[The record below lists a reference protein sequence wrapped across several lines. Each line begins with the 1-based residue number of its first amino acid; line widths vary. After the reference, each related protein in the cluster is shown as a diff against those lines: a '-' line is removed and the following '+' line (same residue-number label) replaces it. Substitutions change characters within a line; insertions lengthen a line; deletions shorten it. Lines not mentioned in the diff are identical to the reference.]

1 MRVCVRVLALSGRGR
16 PPCVLPKFAIHPRIS
31 SQLMKYN
38 STLFTMGG
46 TSRDVCS
53 RWTGEWKEHGREK
66 EKTHWQDRPH
76 CCRCA
81 CGARCVWL
89 AFRRRQGGDSSTSAG
104 AAKTEQTEEKKPEQ
118 EPYTISDETLDTS
131 NPYGVKITG
140 TLVNNTD
147 EDKSYLQIEYNL
159 YDADGAQ
166 IGTALANINNLKAGG
181 TWKFEAASMEKP
193 EDVANWER
201 VDVSGF

>member
-1 MRVCVRVLALSGRGR
+1 MEKNMAEKKKKPIGKIVLIVVVVLVAIGAFGSLSG
-16 PPCVLPKFAIHPRIS
+16 
-31 SQLMKYN
+31 
-38 STLFTMGG
+38 
-46 TSRDVCS
+46 
-53 RWTGEWKEHGREK
+53 
-66 EKTHWQDRPH
+66 
-76 CCRCA
+76 
-81 CGARCVWL
+81 
-89 AFRRRQGGDSSTSAG
+89 GDKGSNSSTGSG
-104 AAKTEQTEEKKPEQ
+104 VAKTEQTEEKKQEQ

-131 NPYGVKITG
+131 NPYSVKITG

>member
-1 MRVCVRVLALSGRGR
+1 MEKNMAEKKKKPIGKIILIVVVAIIALGAFGSLSGGD
-16 PPCVLPKFAIHPRIS
+16 KGS
-31 SQLMKYN
+31 
-38 STLFTMGG
+38 
-46 TSRDVCS
+46 
-53 RWTGEWKEHGREK
+53 
-66 EKTHWQDRPH
+66 
-76 CCRCA
+76 
-81 CGARCVWL
+81 
-89 AFRRRQGGDSSTSAG
+89 DSSTSG
-104 AAKTEQTEEKKPEQ
+104 GTAKTEQAEEKKQ
-118 EPYTISDETLDTS
+118 EPYTISDEALDTS

-166 IGTALANINNLKAGG
+166 IGTALANISNLKAGG

>member
-1 MRVCVRVLALSGRGR
+1 MEKNMAEKKKKPIGKIVLIVVVVLIALGAFGSLSG
-16 PPCVLPKFAIHPRIS
+16 
-31 SQLMKYN
+31 
-38 STLFTMGG
+38 GG
-46 TSRDVCS
+46 EGS
-53 RWTGEWKEHGREK
+53 
-66 EKTHWQDRPH
+66 
-76 CCRCA
+76 
-81 CGARCVWL
+81 
-89 AFRRRQGGDSSTSAG
+89 DSSTGAG
-104 AAKTEQTEEKKPEQ
+104 GAKTEQTEEKKQEQ

-140 TLVNNTD
+140 ILVNNTD

-181 TWKFEAASMEKP
+181 TGKFEAASMEKP
-193 EDVANWER
+193 EDVVNWER

>member
-1 MRVCVRVLALSGRGR
+1 MAEKKKKPIGKIVLIVVVVLVALGAFGSLSGGD
-16 PPCVLPKFAIHPRIS
+16 KGS
-31 SQLMKYN
+31 
-38 STLFTMGG
+38 
-46 TSRDVCS
+46 
-53 RWTGEWKEHGREK
+53 
-66 EKTHWQDRPH
+66 
-76 CCRCA
+76 
-81 CGARCVWL
+81 
-89 AFRRRQGGDSSTSAG
+89 DSSTSAG

-118 EPYTISDETLDTS
+118 EPYIISDETLDTS

-147 EDKSYLQIEYNL
+147 KDKSYLQIEYNL

-166 IGTALANINNLKAGG
+166 IGTALANIDNLKAGG
-181 TWKFEAASMEKP
+181 TWKFEAESMEEP

>member
-1 MRVCVRVLALSGRGR
+1 MTYVLVGLENGKNMAEKKKKPIGKIVLIVVVVLVALGAFGSLSGGD
-16 PPCVLPKFAIHPRIS
+16 KGS
-31 SQLMKYN
+31 
-38 STLFTMGG
+38 
-46 TSRDVCS
+46 
-53 RWTGEWKEHGREK
+53 
-66 EKTHWQDRPH
+66 
-76 CCRCA
+76 
-81 CGARCVWL
+81 
-89 AFRRRQGGDSSTSAG
+89 DSSTGAG

-118 EPYTISDETLDTS
+118 EPYTISDEALDTS
-131 NPYGVKITG
+131 NPYAVKITG

-166 IGTALANINNLKAGG
+166 IGTAFANINNLKAGG
-181 TWKFEAASMEKP
+181 TWKFEAMGTEKP

>member
-1 MRVCVRVLALSGRGR
+1 MFPLDWRMEKNMAEKKKKPIGKIILIVVVAIIALGAFGSLSGGD
-16 PPCVLPKFAIHPRIS
+16 KGS
-31 SQLMKYN
+31 
-38 STLFTMGG
+38 
-46 TSRDVCS
+46 
-53 RWTGEWKEHGREK
+53 
-66 EKTHWQDRPH
+66 
-76 CCRCA
+76 
-81 CGARCVWL
+81 
-89 AFRRRQGGDSSTSAG
+89 DSSTSG
-104 AAKTEQTEEKKPEQ
+104 GTAKTEQAEEKKQEQ

-193 EDVANWER
+193 EDVVSWER

>member
-1 MRVCVRVLALSGRGR
+1 MERTWQRKRKNPLARLSSLLSLCLWRSVRLARFPAATR
-16 PPCVLPKFAIHPRIS
+16 
-31 SQLMKYN
+31 
-38 STLFTMGG
+38 
-46 TSRDVCS
+46 
-53 RWTGEWKEHGREK
+53 
-66 EKTHWQDRPH
+66 
-76 CCRCA
+76 
-81 CGARCVWL
+81 
-89 AFRRRQGGDSSTSAG
+89 GGDSSTSAG

>member
-1 MRVCVRVLALSGRGR
+1 MEKNMAEKKKKPIGKIILIVVVAIIALGAFGSLSGGD
-16 PPCVLPKFAIHPRIS
+16 KGS
-31 SQLMKYN
+31 
-38 STLFTMGG
+38 
-46 TSRDVCS
+46 
-53 RWTGEWKEHGREK
+53 
-66 EKTHWQDRPH
+66 
-76 CCRCA
+76 
-81 CGARCVWL
+81 
-89 AFRRRQGGDSSTSAG
+89 DSSTSG
-104 AAKTEQTEEKKPEQ
+104 GTAKTEQAEEKKQ
-118 EPYTISDETLDTS
+118 EPYTS

-147 EDKSYLQIEYNL
+147 DDKSYLQIEYNL

-193 EDVANWER
+193 EDVASWER

>member
-1 MRVCVRVLALSGRGR
+1 MFPLDWRMEENMAEKKKKPIGKIILIVVVVIIALGVFGSLSGGD
-16 PPCVLPKFAIHPRIS
+16 KGS
-31 SQLMKYN
+31 
-38 STLFTMGG
+38 
-46 TSRDVCS
+46 
-53 RWTGEWKEHGREK
+53 
-66 EKTHWQDRPH
+66 
-76 CCRCA
+76 
-81 CGARCVWL
+81 
-89 AFRRRQGGDSSTSAG
+89 DSSMSGG
-104 AAKTEQTEEKKPEQ
+104 AAKTEQAEEKKQEQ
-118 EPYTISDETLDTS
+118 EPYTISDEALDTS

-166 IGTALANINNLKAGG
+166 IGTALANISNLKAGG

>member
-1 MRVCVRVLALSGRGR
+1 MEKNMAEKKKKPIGKIILIVVVVIIALGAFGSLSGGD
-16 PPCVLPKFAIHPRIS
+16 KGS
-31 SQLMKYN
+31 
-38 STLFTMGG
+38 
-46 TSRDVCS
+46 
-53 RWTGEWKEHGREK
+53 
-66 EKTHWQDRPH
+66 
-76 CCRCA
+76 
-81 CGARCVWL
+81 
-89 AFRRRQGGDSSTSAG
+89 DSSTSGG
-104 AAKTEQTEEKKPEQ
+104 AAKTEQAEEKKQEQ

>member
-1 MRVCVRVLALSGRGR
+1 MEKNMAEKKKKPIGKIVLIVVVVLIALGAFGSLSG
-16 PPCVLPKFAIHPRIS
+16 
-31 SQLMKYN
+31 
-38 STLFTMGG
+38 GG
-46 TSRDVCS
+46 EGS
-53 RWTGEWKEHGREK
+53 
-66 EKTHWQDRPH
+66 
-76 CCRCA
+76 
-81 CGARCVWL
+81 
-89 AFRRRQGGDSSTSAG
+89 DSSTGAG
-104 AAKTEQTEEKKPEQ
+104 GAKTEQTEEKKQEQ

-140 TLVNNTD
+140 ILVNNTD

-193 EDVANWER
+193 EDVVNWER
-201 VDVSGF
+201 VDVSCF

>member
-1 MRVCVRVLALSGRGR
+1 MEKNMAEKKKKPIGKIVLIVVVVLVAIGAFGSLSG
-16 PPCVLPKFAIHPRIS
+16 
-31 SQLMKYN
+31 
-38 STLFTMGG
+38 
-46 TSRDVCS
+46 
-53 RWTGEWKEHGREK
+53 
-66 EKTHWQDRPH
+66 
-76 CCRCA
+76 
-81 CGARCVWL
+81 
-89 AFRRRQGGDSSTSAG
+89 GDKGSNSSTGAG
-104 AAKTEQTEEKKPEQ
+104 VAKTEQTEEKKQEQ

-140 TLVNNTD
+140 ILVNNTD

>member
-1 MRVCVRVLALSGRGR
+1 MAEKKKKPIGKIVLIVVVVLVALGAFGSLSG
-16 PPCVLPKFAIHPRIS
+16 
-31 SQLMKYN
+31 
-38 STLFTMGG
+38 GG
-46 TSRDVCS
+46 KGS
-53 RWTGEWKEHGREK
+53 
-66 EKTHWQDRPH
+66 
-76 CCRCA
+76 
-81 CGARCVWL
+81 
-89 AFRRRQGGDSSTSAG
+89 DSSTSDG
-104 AAKTEQTEEKKPEQ
+104 AAKTEQAEEKKQEQ

-181 TWKFEAASMEKP
+181 TWKFEAASMEKS

>member
-1 MRVCVRVLALSGRGR
+1 MEKNMAEKKKKPIGKIILIVIVVLVALGAFGSLSGGD
-16 PPCVLPKFAIHPRIS
+16 KGS
-31 SQLMKYN
+31 
-38 STLFTMGG
+38 
-46 TSRDVCS
+46 
-53 RWTGEWKEHGREK
+53 
-66 EKTHWQDRPH
+66 
-76 CCRCA
+76 
-81 CGARCVWL
+81 
-89 AFRRRQGGDSSTSAG
+89 DSSANGG
-104 AAKTEQTEEKKPEQ
+104 AAKTEQTEEKKQEQ

>member
-1 MRVCVRVLALSGRGR
+1 MAEKKKKPIGKIVLIVVVVLVALGAFGSLSGGD
-16 PPCVLPKFAIHPRIS
+16 K
-31 SQLMKYN
+31 
-38 STLFTMGG
+38 
-46 TSRDVCS
+46 
-53 RWTGEWKEHGREK
+53 
-66 EKTHWQDRPH
+66 
-76 CCRCA
+76 
-81 CGARCVWL
+81 
-89 AFRRRQGGDSSTSAG
+89 GGDSSTSAG

-166 IGTALANINNLKAGG
+166 IGTAYANIDNLKAGG
-181 TWKFEAASMEKP
+181 TWKFEAASMETP

-201 VDVSGF
+201 MDVSGF

>member
-1 MRVCVRVLALSGRGR
+1 MAEKKKKPIGKIVLIVVVVLVALGAFGSLSGGD
-16 PPCVLPKFAIHPRIS
+16 KGS
-31 SQLMKYN
+31 
-38 STLFTMGG
+38 
-46 TSRDVCS
+46 
-53 RWTGEWKEHGREK
+53 
-66 EKTHWQDRPH
+66 
-76 CCRCA
+76 
-81 CGARCVWL
+81 
-89 AFRRRQGGDSSTSAG
+89 DSSTSAG
-104 AAKTEQTEEKKPEQ
+104 AAKTEQKKLEQ

-131 NPYGVKITG
+131 NPYSVKITG

>member
-1 MRVCVRVLALSGRGR
+1 MFPLDWRMEENMTEKKKKPIGKIVLIVVVVLVALGAFGSLSGGD
-16 PPCVLPKFAIHPRIS
+16 KGS
-31 SQLMKYN
+31 
-38 STLFTMGG
+38 
-46 TSRDVCS
+46 
-53 RWTGEWKEHGREK
+53 
-66 EKTHWQDRPH
+66 
-76 CCRCA
+76 
-81 CGARCVWL
+81 
-89 AFRRRQGGDSSTSAG
+89 DSSTSAG

-193 EDVANWER
+193 EDVADWER

>member
-1 MRVCVRVLALSGRGR
+1 MEKNMAEKKKKPIGKIILIVVVAIIALGAFGSLSGGD
-16 PPCVLPKFAIHPRIS
+16 KGS
-31 SQLMKYN
+31 
-38 STLFTMGG
+38 
-46 TSRDVCS
+46 
-53 RWTGEWKEHGREK
+53 
-66 EKTHWQDRPH
+66 
-76 CCRCA
+76 
-81 CGARCVWL
+81 
-89 AFRRRQGGDSSTSAG
+89 DSSTSGG
-104 AAKTEQTEEKKPEQ
+104 AAKTEQAEEKKQEQ
-118 EPYTISDETLDTS
+118 EPYTISDEALDTS

>member
-1 MRVCVRVLALSGRGR
+1 MAEKKKKPIGKIVLIVVVVLVALGAFGSLSGGD
-16 PPCVLPKFAIHPRIS
+16 KGS
-31 SQLMKYN
+31 
-38 STLFTMGG
+38 
-46 TSRDVCS
+46 
-53 RWTGEWKEHGREK
+53 
-66 EKTHWQDRPH
+66 
-76 CCRCA
+76 
-81 CGARCVWL
+81 
-89 AFRRRQGGDSSTSAG
+89 DSSTSAG
-104 AAKTEQTEEKKPEQ
+104 AAKTEQTEKKPEQ

-131 NPYGVKITG
+131 NPYGVKIAG

>member
-1 MRVCVRVLALSGRGR
+1 MAEKKKKPIGKIILIVVVVIIALGAFGSLSGGD
-16 PPCVLPKFAIHPRIS
+16 KGS
-31 SQLMKYN
+31 
-38 STLFTMGG
+38 
-46 TSRDVCS
+46 
-53 RWTGEWKEHGREK
+53 
-66 EKTHWQDRPH
+66 
-76 CCRCA
+76 
-81 CGARCVWL
+81 
-89 AFRRRQGGDSSTSAG
+89 DSSAGSG
-104 AAKTEQTEEKKPEQ
+104 AAKTEQAEEKKQEQ
-118 EPYTISDETLDTS
+118 DPYTISDEALDTS

>member
-1 MRVCVRVLALSGRGR
+1 MRVCARVLALSGCGR
-16 PPCVLPKFAIHPRIS
+16 PPCALPKFAIHPRIS

-66 EKTHWQDRPH
+66 EKPIGKIVLIVVVVLV
-76 CCRCA
+76 A
-81 CGARCVWL
+81 LGAFGSL
-89 AFRRRQGGDSSTSAG
+89 SGGDKRSDSSTSAG

>member
-1 MRVCVRVLALSGRGR
+1 
-16 PPCVLPKFAIHPRIS
+16 
-31 SQLMKYN
+31 MKYN

-66 EKTHWQDRPH
+66 EKPIGKIVLIVVVVLV
-76 CCRCA
+76 A
-81 CGARCVWL
+81 LGAFGSL
-89 AFRRRQGGDSSTSAG
+89 SGGDKGSDSSTSAG